1 MRLSMLTFLFSA
13 KRSQISMKSRIYTHT
28 GKNSDPNKLVRNK
41 LIHSYFRMNSQNE
54 SISDFELIDYSDESD
69 ASDEMGMEDDTR

>member
-1 MRLSMLTFLFSA
+1 
-13 KRSQISMKSRIYTHT
+13 MKSRIYTHT

-69 ASDEMGMEDDTR
+69 ASDEMLGMEDDTR

>member
-1 MRLSMLTFLFSA
+1 
-13 KRSQISMKSRIYTHT
+13 MKLWTYTHT

-54 SISDFELIDYSDESD
+54 SISDFELMDYSDDYSDESD
-69 ASDEMGMEDDTR
+69 ASDEILGIEDDTR